1 MQQNAP
7 ALRLNRRR
15 LLALM
20 PAAAGATLLLP
31 GLARAAVAADPVQA
45 LVDDFVASGK
55 APGVSVAV
63 IRDGSTHFYNAGVIS
78 RTTNAPATEHAVH
91 EIGSISKTFTGLLL
105 AHAIEEG
112 RARIDDDVRRH
123 LPPGYDNLV
132 RDGRPIRLAD
142 LVTTTSA
149 LQDNLP
155 DWSGFFGKVP
165 PEQLLVEVSKLL
177 KSYDPANFLTDLKT
191 VTLLDVPGRTPR
203 HSNTAS
209 QLQGVL
215 AERIYGAP
223 YDALLTRFVEK
234 PLGMRAGGGAVPPG
248 LLVTGYS
255 SKGVEAPTLDMPAI
269 RAAGGLRYSAVDMA
283 RYVAAHI
290 SAGDPAIARTHRPLF
305 GTPETRAVG
314 FHWVIAK
321 TADSQTYLRHSGGT
335 FGQSSYCDFYPAR
348 RYGAVVLANSA
359 AAQDTS
365 QALADAIHTALFG
378 PPLGLKALEAALER
392 SNYADVPGTIAATRA
407 RFPDLHLTEDRMN
420 NWGYRLL
427 GTSPRAARGIFA
439 WNAAQFPD
447 SWNTH
452 DSLAEAI
459 AATGDKAGAIAEYR
473 RSLALNPANDNATQ
487 MIAKLEKA
495 P

>member
-7 ALRLNRRR
+7 ALRLDRRR

-20 PAAAGATLLLP
+20 PATAGAALLP
-31 GLARAAVAADPVQA
+31 GLARAVAAADPVQA

-63 IRDGSTHFYNAGVIS
+63 IRDGNTRFYNAGVFS
-78 RTTNAPATEHAVH
+78 HTTHAPATEHSVH
-91 EIGSISKTFTGLLL
+91 EIGSISKTFTSLLL

-155 DWSGFFGKVP
+155 DWSGFLGKVP
-165 PEQLLVEVSKLL
+165 EDQVVAEASKLL
-177 KSYDPANFLTDLKT
+177 KGYDPANFLPDLKT

-215 AERIYGAP
+215 AERIYGEP
-223 YDALLTRFVEK
+223 YDALLARLVER

-255 SKGVEAPTLDMPAI
+255 SKGAEAPPLDMPLI
-269 RAAGGLRYSAVDMA
+269 RAAGGLRYSAVDLA
-283 RYVAAHI
+283 RYVAAQL
-290 SAGDPAIARTHRPLF
+290 AARDPAIARTHRPLF
-305 GTPETRAVG
+305 GTPETSAIG

-321 TADSQTYLRHSGGT
+321 TADSQLYLRHSGGT
-335 FGQSSYCDFYPAR
+335 FGQSSYCDFYPAQ

-359 AAQDTS
+359 GAQNTG
-365 QALADAIHTALFG
+365 QALADTIHAALFG
-378 PPLGLKALEAALER
+378 PPHGLKALEAELER
-392 SNYADVPGTIAATRA
+392 SNYGDVSATIAATKA
-407 RFPDLHLTEDRMN
+407 RFPELHLTEDYMN
-420 NWGYRLL
+420 AWGYRLL
-427 GTSPRAARGIFA
+427 RASPRAARGIFA
-439 WNAAQFPD
+439 WNAAQFPE

-459 AATGDKAGAIAEYR
+459 AATGDKAGAIMEYR

-487 MIAKLEKA
+487 MIAKLQKA